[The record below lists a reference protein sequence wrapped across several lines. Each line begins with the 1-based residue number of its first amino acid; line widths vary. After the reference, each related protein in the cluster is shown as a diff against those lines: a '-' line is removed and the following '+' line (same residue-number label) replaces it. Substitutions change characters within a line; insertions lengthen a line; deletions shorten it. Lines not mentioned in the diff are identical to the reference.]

1 MLDRTCLL
9 PRSPLPFPTVYYLHG
24 EGNSRGH
31 AQTTFPPAPS
41 HSLSIRAG
49 WGCTRDVKQQS
60 GRHARFS
67 FLPESSKRAQQAEP
81 GISFLR
87 IPLPSFTKTMGAA
100 ESGPGLRWGASC
112 PALRTPTG
120 SRGTPQLLF
129 FLRGGCGIHS
139 FAEKLTDLCKDQ
151 FPSMHYQRSWRM
163 HLCVEQ
169 TPPGT
174 FLLRWAAQLSP
185 PRTPG
190 LSEKPIPVGNGTGV
204 WELPRRE
211 AIPMNWGCSNTALP
225 RPPPPR
231 PYNSAIPYPNN
242 PFSS

>member
-9 PRSPLPFPTVYYLHG
+9 PSSPLPFLTAYYLHG
-24 EGNSRGH
+24 EGNSRAH

-41 HSLSIRAG
+41 PAWAQGQAGAAREMWNSVRGDTRGLVFFPSPQRGHNRQNRVFSL
-49 WGCTRDVKQQS
+49 
-60 GRHARFS
+60 
-67 FLPESSKRAQQAEP
+67 
-81 GISFLR
+81 LR
-87 IPLPSFTKTMGAA
+87 IPLPAFTKITGAA
-100 ESGPGLRWGASC
+100 ESGKGLRWGASC
-112 PALRTPTG
+112 PALRTPTA

-129 FLRGGCGIHS
+129 LLRGARGIYS

-163 HLCVEQ
+163 HLHVEQ

-174 FLLRWAAQLSP
+174 FCSLSGTAQPSTHPVSPRNPFLLEMARVSGSCLAGKQSQWTEDAQTQLS
-185 PRTPG
+185 
-190 LSEKPIPVGNGTGV
+190 
-204 WELPRRE
+204 
-211 AIPMNWGCSNTALP
+211 
-225 RPPPPR
+225 PPR